1 MTPETSTGFQRR
13 ISESF
18 ANTKPST
25 IGKAVAG
32 IQQGRG
38 NMKRHESNNPNRRL
52 QTLQGHEAP
61 ALIAYY
67 RVSTDRQ
74 GASGLGL
81 DAQRAAVAQHIGA
94 GHQLAAE
101 YVEVESGKNHTNRPQ
116 LLAALQ
122 DCRRR
127 RATLVIAKL
136 DRLGRNVAFISA
148 LMDSGAE
155 FVCCDN
161 PHANRLMLHMLAAF
175 AEHEREQISQ
185 RTKAALAQA
194 KARGVKLGN
203 PRPLAALELANAV
216 HRARRPAP
224 EVLNLIRSLRG
235 QGMNYRA
242 IASELN
248 RLNIRTG
255 RGCQWYDVTV
265 KAQLGNTPTD
275 QSPGARVRSTASGPT
290 AEPQAWF

>member
-1 MTPETSTGFQRR
+1 MTAF
-13 ISESF
+13 
-18 ANTKPST
+18 
-25 IGKAVAG
+25 
-32 IQQGRG
+32 
-38 NMKRHESNNPNRRL
+38 
-52 QTLQGHEAP
+52 
-61 ALIAYY
+61 IAYY

-81 DAQRAAVAQHIGA
+81 DAQRAAVLRHVGPGQP
-94 GHQLAAE
+94 AAE
-101 YVEVESGKNHTNRPQ
+101 YTEIESGKQHTNRPQ

-122 DCRRR
+122 ECRKR

-148 LMDSGAE
+148 LMESGAE

-185 RTKAALAQA
+185 RTKAALAAA

-203 PRPLAALELANAV
+203 PRPLEALQHANAV
-216 HRARRPAP
+216 HRTRRPAP
-224 EVLNLIRSLRG
+224 EILNLMQTLQG
-235 QGMNYRA
+235 QGMSYRA
-242 IASELN
+242 IARELN
-248 RLNIRTG
+248 RLHIKTG

-265 KAQLGNTPTD
+265 KQALQQQG
-275 QSPGARVRSTASGPT
+275 RASGE
-290 AEPQAWF
+290 AAA